1 MIGGE
6 ISIAILVFNLDQF
19 QEKLI
24 TRFFKNK
31 PKKTNNVFV
40 QILAKM
46 DIPFIYHCAKNQK
59 KLTNSYDKHRADKR
73 QTDKQSMVISL
84 GPPSVGQYFNN
95 QFGFDAG
102 DSCVHQLLLLTHEIY
117 KTFDANPSSEMSE
130 VFLDLRK
137 AFDIVWWEGPPK
149 NREAKKKNAPKI

>member
-1 MIGGE
+1 M
-6 ISIAILVFNLDQF
+6 
-19 QEKLI
+19 
-24 TRFFKNK
+24 
-31 PKKTNNVFV
+31 TN
-40 QILAKM
+40 
-46 DIPFIYHCAKNQK
+46 
-59 KLTNSYDKHRADKR
+59 R
-73 QTDKQSMVISL
+73 QTVNGDFIR
-84 GPPSVGQYFNN
+84 PSVGQYFNN